1 MGVIVAIVNNK
12 GGVGKTTAACNLA
25 HALGLLGKRVLVV
38 DLDPQCNATSLLL
51 SNRLDRQH
59 SLYELLAHD
68 TLGFPL
74 TRAIYP
80 SQYEG
85 VSCLPN
91 VPETAALEP
100 EMIMS
105 APASLSRL
113 RRHLR
118 HYALR
123 HFDFVIIDNP
133 PNLGS
138 FVICALNTADFALV
152 PVKAGSAFSVSGL
165 LQAVR
170 LINEVRVEANKDL
183 RDLRLL
189 INQVDKRTLISRTLT
204 DQIFKAF
211 GEDQIFKTFYSRKH
225 RLRAG
230 RGCRRHDFPLE
241 RQRPRRSSL
250 PGAGPRTP
258 GHFCRVN
265 GREAASS
272 PNLKTKK
279 RKGGPCQR
287 ALIMCRNS
295 WKRPGGPWMT

>member
-105 APASLSRL
+105 APASLFRL

-123 HFDFVIIDNP
+123 HFDLVIIDNP

-170 LINEVRVEANKDL
+170 LINEVRVESNKDL

-204 DQIFKAF
+204 EQIFKAF
-211 GEDQIFKTFYSRKH
+211 GEDQIFKTFIPGNTAFEQAEAAGATIFRWNANAPGARAYRE
-225 RLRAG
+225 LAQELLDIFAGETAG
-230 RGCRRHDFPLE
+230 RPHHGQP
-241 RQRPRRSSL
+241 
-250 PGAGPRTP
+250 
-258 GHFCRVN
+258 
-265 GREAASS
+265 
-272 PNLKTKK
+272 
-279 RKGGPCQR
+279 
-287 ALIMCRNS
+287 
-295 WKRPGGPWMT
+295 

>member
-1 MGVIVAIVNNK
+1 MGVIIAIVNNK

-59 SLYELLAHD
+59 SLYELLAHE

-74 TRAIYP
+74 AGAIYP
-80 SQYEG
+80 GQYEG

-100 EMIMS
+100 ELIMG
-105 APASLSRL
+105 APASLFRL

-123 HFDFVIIDNP
+123 HFDLVIIDTP

-170 LINEVRVEANKDL
+170 LINEVRVKDNKDL
-183 RDLRLL
+183 KDLRLL
-189 INQVDKRTLISRTLT
+189 INQVDRRTVISRTLT
-204 DQIFKAF
+204 EQIFKAF
-211 GEDQIFKTFYSRKH
+211 GKDQIFKTSIPGNTAFEQAEA
-225 RLRAG
+225 AG
-230 RGCRRHDFPLE
+230 ATIFRWNANA
-241 RQRPRRSSL
+241 
-250 PGAGPRTP
+250 PGARA
-258 GHFCRVN
+258 F
-265 GREAASS
+265 RELAQELLDIFA
-272 PNLKTKK
+272 
-279 RKGGPCQR
+279 G
-287 ALIMCRNS
+287 
-295 WKRPGGPWMT
+295 